1 MGRLPDFLII
11 GAARA
16 GTTALFRYLG
26 DHPGIYVSSPKEI
39 HYFDGHL
46 DKGPNWYAS
55 HFAAVQPEQ
64 ICGEATPLY
73 MPNAQAMRE
82 AATLLPT
89 AKLIVLLRD
98 PASRAWSYYWM
109 RRERNLERRPF
120 DKALDEEMHAIS
132 RSGSDDPFLFYLGH
146 GMYADHLKRVFE
158 LYPRQQ
164 VYVGTFEELRRN
176 PQGTYQNVCDFLE
189 VDTTEI
195 PDVVGRQ
202 VNAYV
207 SFRSLR
213 VRELGKRMP
222 RRIQNLMGRLNARGS
237 VSYPEM
243 DQSTRQTMIEF
254 FRTPNQEL
262 SELIDLDLSVWPTIR
277 ETEIRPEH

>member
-26 DHPGIYVSSPKEI
+26 DHPGIYVSSPKEV
-39 HYFDGHL
+39 HYFDGNL
-46 DKGPNWYAS
+46 DKGPDWYAS
-55 HFAAVQPEQ
+55 HFAAAGQDQ

-73 MPNAQAMRE
+73 MPNARAMKE
-82 AATLLPT
+82 AATLLPS

-109 RRERNLERRPF
+109 RRERNLEKRSF
-120 DKALDEEMHAIS
+120 NEALGEEMQAIS
-132 RSGSDDPFLFYLGH
+132 LSGSDDPFLFYLGH
-146 GMYADHLKRVFE
+146 GMYADHLKRVFD
-158 LYPRQQ
+158 LYPRQR
-164 VYVGTFEELRRN
+164 VYVSTFEELRRN

-189 VDTTEI
+189 VDSTEI

-213 VRELGKRMP
+213 IRELGKRMP
-222 RRIQNLMGRLNARGS
+222 RRIQNLMGRLNARKTG
-237 VSYPEM
+237 SYPKM
-243 DQSTRQTMIEF
+243 DQSTRQTLIEF
-254 FRTPNQEL
+254 FRTPNEEL
-262 SELIDLDLSVWPTIR
+262 SEMLDLDLNVWPTMSG
-277 ETEIRPEH
+277 TEIRPEQ